1 MAKRKI
7 IWSHNKAR
15 IKLTEILDYYYE
27 RNKSKTYSIRLQKE
41 IQKSIRLLVKQ
52 PSIGIKT
59 DDQSIRALI
68 IGDYIIFYE
77 SAKDQIIIHSLWDC
91 RQNPED
97 IILK

>member
-7 IWSHNKAR
+7 IWSHKAR
-15 IKLTEILDYYYE
+15 IKLTEILDFYYE

-52 PSIGIKT
+52 PSLGIKT

-77 SAKDQIIIHSLWDC
+77 SDKDQIIIHSFWDC

>member
-7 IWSHNKAR
+7 IWSHKAR

-52 PSIGIKT
+52 PSLGIKT

-77 SAKDQIIIHSLWDC
+77 SDKDQIIIHSLWDC

>member
-7 IWSHNKAR
+7 IWSHKAR

-52 PSIGIKT
+52 PSLGIKT